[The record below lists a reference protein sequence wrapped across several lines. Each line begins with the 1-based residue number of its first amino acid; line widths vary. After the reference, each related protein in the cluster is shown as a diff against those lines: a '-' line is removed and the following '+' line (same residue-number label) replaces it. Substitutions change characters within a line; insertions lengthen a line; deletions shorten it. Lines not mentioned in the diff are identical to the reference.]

1 MQSMTM
7 EVLTIAKW
15 LLYAAVILRASKPL
29 WMRRLDVRLNNGVA
43 PSYESPESPTVRL
56 VRRINA
62 DPTGRICLILVGVGI
77 LIFAVVNI
85 GAAIGGK

>member
-1 MQSMTM
+1 MQSMTT

-29 WMRRLDVRLNNGVA
+29 WMRRLDVKLNNGVA
-43 PSYESPESPTVRL
+43 PSYESPTVRL
-56 VRRINA
+56 VRRVNA

-85 GAAIGGK
+85 GSAIGGK